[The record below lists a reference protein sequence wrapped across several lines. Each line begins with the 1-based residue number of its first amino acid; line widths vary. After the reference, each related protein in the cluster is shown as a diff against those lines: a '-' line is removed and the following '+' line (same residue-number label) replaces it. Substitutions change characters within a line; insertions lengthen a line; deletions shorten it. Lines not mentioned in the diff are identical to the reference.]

1 MLNDK
6 VTIDMLY
13 ISKNTCSVAA
23 FSQKFNNIRALGIQ
37 SSISCSMHCV
47 NFLSVVF
54 WVAGFIFIV
63 CKEIGGAIG

>member
-1 MLNDK
+1 MTKLPS
-6 VTIDMLY
+6 ICY
-13 ISKNTCSVAA
+13 IYQRIHVGVAA